1 MEKMQVRPRS
11 KRLEKAIAR
20 IPIFQNMTAIDRQ
33 ELAGLAEL
41 HIYPKGEIILH
52 EGDPGRSLYVILD
65 GQIRSF
71 TYDYQGNMIVLENLG
86 HDQFFGVR
94 GIIIGAPRT
103 ASVIATEESLLAE
116 FPFEEMQEFL
126 DRYPPIRIIF
136 EEYSQ
141 NDQNNMVAKREEAGS
156 KDRRVH
162 PRFNVELPVR
172 LIVIP
177 DEGIEEALTEE
188 VFRAKSK
195 DISLSGI
202 RLGIKDPSLQDIPLE
217 TSLKLEI
224 EFPEKLGK
232 IQALGKIK
240 NRFYNEEINATFL
253 GIQFFK
259 LSAAGM
265 IRLKEVLYG

>member
-1 MEKMQVRPRS
+1 
-11 KRLEKAIAR
+11 
-20 IPIFQNMTAIDRQ
+20 MTAIDRQ
-33 ELAGLAEL
+33 ELASLAKL
-41 HIYPKGEIILH
+41 HIYPKGEIILN

-65 GQIRSF
+65 GQVRSF
-71 TYDYQGNMIVLENLG
+71 THDYQGNMIVLETLG

-94 GIIIGAPRT
+94 GMLSGPPRT
-103 ASVIATEESLLAE
+103 TSVIATEESLLAE
-116 FPFEEMQEFL
+116 FPFQEMQEFL

-141 NDQNNMVAKREEAGS
+141 NDLENTVSKREEAGAE
-156 KDRRVH
+156 DRRLQ
-162 PRFNVELPVR
+162 PRFNVKLPVR

-177 DEGIEEALTEE
+177 DEDIEEALTEE

-202 RLGIKDPSLQDIPLE
+202 RLETKDPSLQDIPLE

-224 EFPEKLGK
+224 EFPEKQGK
-232 IQALGKIK
+232 IQALGKIR
-240 NRFYNEEINATFL
+240 NRFYNEEMNATFL

-265 IRLKEVLYG
+265 IRLKELLYG